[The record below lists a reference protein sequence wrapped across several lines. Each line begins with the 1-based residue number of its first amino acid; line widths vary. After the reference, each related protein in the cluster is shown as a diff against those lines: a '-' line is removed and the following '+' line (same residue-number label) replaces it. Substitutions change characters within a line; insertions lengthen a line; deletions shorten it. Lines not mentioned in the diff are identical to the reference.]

1 MTAES
6 VVTGGG
12 ECDRACQDDESA
24 RRPEA
29 EARVLLPPALAIDC
43 GQAAGGWMN
52 AGSRSRGV
60 DGCLRLVGQGALGGS
75 SPRGCFS
82 VRIRSARLG
91 AHSVPSKS
99 WCQTEGGRTPASPGS
114 IQAGLAGEER
124 LTEMFIS
131 ASLRARTERR
141 QCQTR
146 LLDTGVS
153 TSARQCVSS
162 APSRPDE
169 RANSVAQAP
178 GRRRDRRAYV
188 SQRPAGRELGENQTT
203 ELAA

>member
-141 QCQTR
+141 QYQTR
-146 LLDTGVS
+146 LDTGIS
-153 TSARQCVSS
+153 TSVRQYVSS

-169 RANSVAQAP
+169 SEQRRP
-178 GRRRDRRAYV
+178 GARPTARQTSAC
-188 SQRPAGRELGENQTT
+188 QPAGRELGENQTT